1 MKRYLKE
8 LQAKANARRKSKHT
22 KLKRDIES
30 GNVRGKVLKNGGV
43 MQWSPKGIQAW
54 YSTRE
59 LKEIVEK
66 QFDRVESACGKRYC
80 RINNKYNLQ
89 IRGKH
94 LRRLLKL
101 MPNVKQE
108 GSYLVERK

>member
-1 MKRYLKE
+1 MKRNLE
-8 LQAKANARRKSKHT
+8 DLQAKANARRKSRFA

-30 GNVRGKVLKNGGV
+30 GVVRGKVLKNGGV
-43 MQWSPKGIQAW
+43 SLWKPKGIQSW

-59 LKEIVEK
+59 LKELVEK
-66 QFDRVESACGKRYC
+66 QFDKFERTTGKRYC
-80 RINNKYNLQ
+80 PINNKYQLQ
-89 IRGKH
+89 IGGKH
-94 LRRLLKL
+94 LRRLLKA